1 MTYKEITASTNN
13 VFVGV
18 TAGRRIRALLLMAGI
33 DAASAVVFDALT
45 QVAPTVATLK
55 ALANDSKPMEFPGEQ
70 GLPLNTGLS
79 VTLTGTAPKLYV
91 YYD

>member
-1 MTYKEITASTNN
+1 MTYKEITVSSNN

-33 DAASAVVFDALT
+33 DVASAVLFDAVT

-55 ALANDSKPMEFPGEQ
+55 VPANDSKPMFFPGDQ
-70 GLPLNTGLS
+70 GLELNKGFS
-79 VTLTGTAPKLYV
+79 VTLSGTSPKLYV